1 MIWLKYTWFCGAFPK
16 SRWAISYTAFIRTV
30 VPHVKTC
37 HKIISLDVISHV
49 FPNKFLQIYITSVS
63 RKPALHIQNLSNRC
77 RHKYDSSISQIFKNL
92 FLAGFCNLV
101 QLWFVPLSTVAN
113 FTKEIIRG
121 SPDSKNQLFWE
132 GHKNLKKSPTC
143 FDVILPCFPEVTLS
157 YQLVFICTAF
167 HRGQLY

>member
-101 QLWFVPLSTVAN
+101 QLCGGSSISTGLSHSLIPLGEALLAFLCLLVLLR
-113 FTKEIIRG
+113 F
-121 SPDSKNQLFWE
+121 
-132 GHKNLKKSPTC
+132 
-143 FDVILPCFPEVTLS
+143 LPCALHELHSAHYGQNGSIWNQKLS
-157 YQLVFICTAF
+157 YIFSF
-167 HRGQLY
+167 